1 MKNKFYLFI
10 SFFLMVCEPALA
22 AGGVNK
28 STGGLMELQT
38 WFGVILPIICTIG
51 IAISG
56 LLYSKGIIGKNALW
70 NVFVGL
76 MVAGC
81 ASWLA
86 SIFF

>member
-1 MKNKFYLFI
+1 MKNKFYLLM
-10 SFFLMVCEPALA
+10 SFFVLTCQPALA
-22 AGGVNK
+22 AGVNK

-51 IAISG
+51 IAITG

-70 NVFVGL
+70 NAFVGL
-76 MVAGC
+76 MTAGC

-86 SIFF
+86 SLFF